1 MKQSVK
7 SHMATNVETAAQA
20 HSERVSG
27 RDSVDRREDAYEDGV
42 DDDMQGEPGLAY
54 ARAETQSA
62 VDVTYAGVSGGDS
75 FVYFFTVPEGRE
87 GMAFHDTGFPG
98 DPIGTA
104 SADTPES
111 EVRLEGT
118 GRSHRIPTWQRA
130 DGNLTDRC
138 RRQRHRRMWPS
149 SRGRPTFASMLL
161 LAMALGLGSSAARA
175 ATAYDPPIT
184 TLVTNMGQPSSE
196 PPEVSLNSN
205 QTGFAQR
212 FRTGPKAGGY
222 QLEGIWLNVESTRE
236 SRYMTINARLYRV
249 SGSGYDHVANLSRGQ
264 LNNYAENEWRAPAD
278 TYLEPDTEYAF
289 ELDCVHGCA
298 NDNYARLSTTG
309 SRAEDTGVESG
320 WSIGD
325 FHVFRKGLD
334 TDWLVDR
341 TNVLKIRVKGRV
353 SRYRAYRTE
362 IISRPRDGHTYRL
375 GENIEIALTYNTP
388 VYADQRDP
396 TSIDIRVGDAEDGS
410 DYRTATYASGQFTTR
425 LVFRYQ
431 VQLGELDTDGIA
443 VDAGTSTAGYSGW
456 VPTLVYS
463 LGTLPVDR
471 IFPSLPDDARHKV
484 DGSFKVTGAHITST
498 PAHSGGY
505 RLGED
510 IEVTLTFS
518 ADAHVPGGDS
528 SIAIRVG
535 DAAHVPNYRGARY
548 VSGSG
553 TRRLVYRYRVQDGD
567 HDADGISVDVGGPNS
582 GFGGPLPVTSPE
594 LGSVP
599 VERGYSGVADDAGHK
614 VARAITA
621 EFDASALT
629 VSESGTAASI
639 TVVLDPAP
647 ERAVTIPIAA
657 APGDGATAADYALSA
672 TSLTFAPGET
682 EQSLTVTAVDDG
694 EDDDGETLTIAFG
707 DLPTGIRAGAGSSV
721 VVAISDDDG
730 DVTAQSVTIRQG
742 RNVYIAGLDDIVF
755 NLTLA
760 EPADRATRVNVR
772 LTQDQPFLDTADLLQ
787 HGDFAAGATAAELR
801 IPAPGQYSRPA
812 RGGALTATLV
822 VGSGYHVGTPAAA
835 RVRMAVSTPA
845 LIARLSEPR
854 YTFDEGASG
863 AGASVDVVMET
874 QPGLPTPNRSHAVT
888 LATTAGTAAADTDFV
903 PVSVTLT
910 FAPQDYVA
918 EDGRRV
924 ARKSVALPP
933 VDDDEEEPDEQLTVT
948 LSRDGSLG
956 DLVQVRNPDRTRCD
970 GPCRATVT
978 ITDDDIVIIDDDIVR
993 VAFLDEDG
1001 APLDDLRLAVREGER
1016 ATYGMI
1022 LARRPE
1028 QSGLLVLEPGEGD
1041 ADLVPQGDRS
1051 WLFTPDPSG
1060 NTDPDSVG
1068 GGQKGFF
1075 WLNTFVVT
1083 VEALQDDDAYSGE
1096 RRIHHYLVT
1105 GDPSPTRINLPDIV
1119 VVEVDDEANGPL
1131 RVFGAPRVISEPTSA
1146 SQYDVGDRIEF
1157 RVVFTRPVRVTGTPY
1172 LDFELGTPSAPR
1184 MVRADYARGDGTQD
1198 LVFAYTV
1205 KFGDEDRDGIT
1216 IPAGSIHLNGG
1227 AIQDV
1232 ESGRQAAITYP
1243 GSGVQ
1248 AAHRLRTPVGIDL
1261 FPARTVEEPGATL
1274 EFLVRLTREASVPV
1288 TVDYA
1293 TADGTAIAGED
1304 YTPVSGTLTFPPGI
1318 PPGRIEM
1325 IISVPVLDDAHDE
1338 GVETMTMILSD
1349 ASGALIEFPTNSGTI
1364 FNTDPIP
1371 QAWLARFGR
1380 TVGEQVIDAV
1390 EGRLRASRTPGL
1402 EMTVA
1407 GRALGAGLAAVEDA
1421 QARSRLDAMTDRVPD
1436 GAALDG
1442 VRPGSGSRAISGRD
1456 LLMGTSF
1463 AMTGEAKGGG
1473 TVSLWGRGAHG
1484 RFDGRDGA
1492 LSLDGEVS
1500 SVMLGADWT
1509 RDPGSRSGAGAWTA
1523 GLLVSRSEGEGGYRS
1538 EGDPGSG
1545 SGTGGEV
1552 GSTLTGLYPYGRY
1565 MLNDRVTLWGVAG
1578 YGAGSLTL
1586 RPQGARAIRTDM
1598 DLAMGALGL
1607 RGVAVEAG
1615 PQGGME
1621 LALKSDAMAVRTSS
1635 ERTQG
1640 LAAASAEVTRLR
1652 LGLEGTWRG
1661 LALGEAGTLV
1671 PRLEI
1676 GVRHDGGDAETGFG
1690 MDLGGGL
1697 AWTDPARGIAAEV
1710 SGRGLLTHESRG
1722 FRDRGFSGSF
1732 AWQPGGGTG
1741 RGPSLTLSRTVG
1753 SSAAGGVDALFG
1765 PETMGGFAANG
1776 PGLGSRAGGNGPAN
1790 RRLELRLGYGFAALG
1805 GRFTSTPELGLALSD
1820 GWRDYTVGWR
1830 LNLPRSGP
1838 SAFDLRLD
1846 VSRREA
1852 AGDNAD
1858 PEHRIRLGVS
1868 VGW

>member
-1 MKQSVK
+1 
-7 SHMATNVETAAQA
+7 
-20 HSERVSG
+20 
-27 RDSVDRREDAYEDGV
+27 
-42 DDDMQGEPGLAY
+42 
-54 ARAETQSA
+54 
-62 VDVTYAGVSGGDS
+62 
-75 FVYFFTVPEGRE
+75 
-87 GMAFHDTGFPG
+87 
-98 DPIGTA
+98 
-104 SADTPES
+104 
-111 EVRLEGT
+111 
-118 GRSHRIPTWQRA
+118 
-130 DGNLTDRC
+130 
-138 RRQRHRRMWPS
+138 
-149 SRGRPTFASMLL
+149 
-161 LAMALGLGSSAARA
+161 
-175 ATAYDPPIT
+175 
-184 TLVTNMGQPSSE
+184 
-196 PPEVSLNSN
+196 
-205 QTGFAQR
+205 
-212 FRTGPKAGGY
+212 
-222 QLEGIWLNVESTRE
+222 
-236 SRYMTINARLYRV
+236 
-249 SGSGYDHVANLSRGQ
+249 
-264 LNNYAENEWRAPAD
+264 
-278 TYLEPDTEYAF
+278 
-289 ELDCVHGCA
+289 
-298 NDNYARLSTTG
+298 
-309 SRAEDTGVESG
+309 
-320 WSIGD
+320 
-325 FHVFRKGLD
+325 
-334 TDWLVDR
+334 
-341 TNVLKIRVKGRV
+341 
-353 SRYRAYRTE
+353 
-362 IISRPRDGHTYRL
+362 
-375 GENIEIALTYNTP
+375 
-388 VYADQRDP
+388 
-396 TSIDIRVGDAEDGS
+396 
-410 DYRTATYASGQFTTR
+410 
-425 LVFRYQ
+425 
-431 VQLGELDTDGIA
+431 
-443 VDAGTSTAGYSGW
+443 
-456 VPTLVYS
+456 
-463 LGTLPVDR
+463 
-471 IFPSLPDDARHKV
+471 
-484 DGSFKVTGAHITST
+484 
-498 PAHSGGY
+498 
-505 RLGED
+505 
-510 IEVTLTFS
+510 
-518 ADAHVPGGDS
+518 
-528 SIAIRVG
+528 
-535 DAAHVPNYRGARY
+535 
-548 VSGSG
+548 
-553 TRRLVYRYRVQDGD
+553 
-567 HDADGISVDVGGPNS
+567 
-582 GFGGPLPVTSPE
+582 
-594 LGSVP
+594 
-599 VERGYSGVADDAGHK
+599 
-614 VARAITA
+614 
-621 EFDASALT
+621 
-629 VSESGTAASI
+629 
-639 TVVLDPAP
+639 
-647 ERAVTIPIAA
+647 
-657 APGDGATAADYALSA
+657 
-672 TSLTFAPGET
+672 
-682 EQSLTVTAVDDG
+682 
-694 EDDDGETLTIAFG
+694 
-707 DLPTGIRAGAGSSV
+707 
-721 VVAISDDDG
+721 
-730 DVTAQSVTIRQG
+730 
-742 RNVYIAGLDDIVF
+742 
-755 NLTLA
+755 
-760 EPADRATRVNVR
+760 
-772 LTQDQPFLDTADLLQ
+772 
-787 HGDFAAGATAAELR
+787 
-801 IPAPGQYSRPA
+801 
-812 RGGALTATLV
+812 
-822 VGSGYHVGTPAAA
+822 
-835 RVRMAVSTPA
+835 MAVSTPA

-888 LATTAGTAAADTDFV
+888 LATTAGTAAAGTDFV
-903 PVSVTLT
+903 PVGVTLT

-918 EDGRRV
+918 EDGRWV
-924 ARKSVALPP
+924 ARKSVAVSP

-956 DLVQVRNPDRTRCD
+956 DLVQVRNSDRTRCD

-978 ITDDDIVIIDDDIVR
+978 ITDDDITDDDIVR
-993 VAFLDEDG
+993 VVFLDEDG

-1041 ADLVPQGDRS
+1041 ADLVPQDERS
-1051 WLFTPDPSG
+1051 WPFTPNPGRGLTPDGEPS
-1060 NTDPDSVG
+1060 N
-1068 GGQKGFF
+1068 F
-1075 WLNTFVVT
+1075 WLSTFRVT
-1083 VEALQDDDAYSGE
+1083 VEALQDDDAYPGE

-1105 GDPSPTRINLPDIV
+1105 GDPIPTRIKLPDIV

-1146 SQYDVGDRIEF
+1146 SGYDVGERIEF
-1157 RVVFTRPVRVTGTPY
+1157 RVVFTRPVRVTRTPY
-1172 LDFELGTPSAPR
+1172 LDFELGTPSTPSAPR

-1205 KFGDEDRDGIT
+1205 KFGDEDRDGIK
-1216 IPAGSIHLNGG
+1216 IPAGSIRLNGG

-1232 ESGRQAAITYP
+1232 ESGMQAAITYP
-1243 GSGVQ
+1243 GSRVQ

-1304 YTPVSGTLTFPPGI
+1304 YTPVSGTLTFPPD
-1318 PPGRIEM
+1318 RTEM
-1325 IISVPVLDDAHDE
+1325 IISVPVLDDGHDE
-1338 GVETMTMILSD
+1338 GVETMAMILSD
-1349 ASGALIEFPTNSGTI
+1349 ASGALILDSIEFGTI

-1380 TVGEQVIDAV
+1380 TMGEQVIDAV
-1390 EGRLRASRTPGL
+1390 ERRLRASRTPGL

-1407 GRALGAGLAAVEDA
+1407 GRALGAGPGAVEDA
-1421 QARSRLDAMTDRVPD
+1421 QAQSRLEAMTDWVPG

-1442 VRPGSGSRAISGRD
+1442 VRPGSGSRAVSGRD
-1456 LLMGTSF
+1456 LLTGTSF

-1473 TVSLWGRGAHG
+1473 TVSLWGRSAHG

-1509 RDPGSRSGAGAWTA
+1509 RDPGSRQGAGAWTA

-1690 MDLGGGL
+1690 VDLGGGL
-1697 AWTDPARGIAAEV
+1697 AWSDPKRGIAAEV

-1722 FRDRGFSGSF
+1722 LHDRGFSGSF
-1732 AWQPGGGTG
+1732 TWRPGGGTG
-1741 RGPSLTLSRTVG
+1741 RGPSLALSQTAG

-1765 PETMGGFAANG
+1765 PSTMAGFAANG
-1776 PGLGSRAGGNGPAN
+1776 PGSGPGAGGNDLTS
-1790 RRLELRLGYGFAALG
+1790 RRLGLRLGYGFAALD

-1852 AGDNAD
+1852 ADDNAD